1 VRATD
6 RHYFRSDGLNL
17 SYLDAGGDGREII
30 ALHSHWMEGSTFSK
44 VADLLYPEFRVVALD
59 QRGHGYSDHAS
70 SYTREDYI
78 SDLSTLYDHLG
89 LRRGAVLLGNSL
101 GGVNAYQFAARYPD
115 RVSALI
121 IEDIGV
127 VISEDTSFVLKWKGT
142 FQTREELENRIG
154 PRLAPYLRNSFR
166 EVSGG
171 WRLAFDPEEM
181 LESQNF
187 VNGDHWKDWL
197 ASYSPALILRGR
209 DSRIT
214 SQEHL
219 EQMASRR
226 PNTQLFS
233 LDGGHVIHEDNPSEF
248 AKVVRTFLASAY
260 ANDSLRV
267 Q

>member
-1 VRATD
+1 
-6 RHYFRSDGLNL
+6 
-17 SYLDAGGDGREII
+17 
-30 ALHSHWMEGSTFSK
+30 MEGSTFSK
-44 VADLLYPEFRVVALD
+44 VADLLNPEFRVVALD

-70 SYTREDYI
+70 SYAREDYI
-78 SDLSTLYDHLG
+78 SDLLTLCDHLG
-89 LRRGAVLLGNSL
+89 LRKGAVLLGNSL

-154 PRLAPYLRNSFR
+154 PRLAPYLRDSFR

-171 WRLAFDPEEM
+171 WRLAFDPEDM

-197 ASYSPALILRGR
+197 ASDCPALILRGR
-209 DSRIT
+209 DSRLT

-226 PNTQLFS
+226 PNTQLFT
-233 LDGGHVIHEDNPSEF
+233 LDGGHVIHQDNPAEF
-248 AKVVRTFLASAY
+248 AKVVRTFLARALTES
-260 ANDSLRV
+260 DK
-267 Q
+267 

>member
-1 VRATD
+1 MGTATMLQAT
-6 RHYFRSDGLNL
+6 RVKITSAISRLCTITSDF
-17 SYLDAGGDGREII
+17 E
-30 ALHSHWMEGSTFSK
+30 
-44 VADLLYPEFRVVALD
+44 
-59 QRGHGYSDHAS
+59 
-70 SYTREDYI
+70 
-78 SDLSTLYDHLG
+78 
-89 LRRGAVLLGNSL
+89 RGAVLLGNSL

-127 VISEDTSFVLKWKGT
+127 IISEDTSFVLKWKGT

-226 PNTQLFS
+226 LNTQLFS